1 MENNIREHWENIYCA
16 KDFNEV
22 SWYQENPKTSVNL
35 ILSANIDKDANIIDV
50 GGGDSR
56 LVDNLLELN
65 FRNIFVLDISSK
77 ALEKAQQRLGE
88 KAKIV
93 KWINSDLREFETS
106 DRFDIWHDRA
116 LFHFLTSKKDIDKYV
131 ELIKKYLKPNGYL
144 IIGTFSLKGPEKCSG
159 LEVKRYSKD
168 SMKKVFS
175 KGFSY
180 IKSLEEMHHTPFQ
193 TTQSF
198 IYNVFEKVK

>member
-1 MENNIREHWENIYCA
+1 MENKTREHWEDIYCT

-22 SWYQENPKTSVNL
+22 SWYQENPKTSVDL
-35 ILSANIDKDANIIDV
+35 ILSANTDKDANIIDI

-56 LVDNLLELN
+56 LVDKLLELH
-65 FRNIFVLDISSK
+65 FRNISILDISLK

-131 ELIKKYLKPNGYL
+131 ELVKKYLKPNGYL

-159 LEVKRYSKD
+159 LNVKRYSED
-168 SMKKVFS
+168 SIKKVFS
-175 KGFSY
+175 KGFRY
-180 IKSLEEMHHTPFQ
+180 IKSFEEMHHTPFQ

-198 IYNVFEKVK
+198 VY